1 MGKRNLSRRDA
12 SPVLLLAAVVM
23 LFVAL
28 VWTGRVT
35 PVRGAPDASPV
46 AGSPAASPT
55 AATPVATTPPA
66 RGARQSVSTA
76 GKVTI
81 YLTDQGFMP
90 SYVESTNGHPL
101 IITLVNSGT
110 RPHAFR
116 IDALGIAETLAP
128 GETKTITI
136 ENPDLGDFTYV
147 SDAPGDEGMQGR
159 LAFYI

>member
-1 MGKRNLSRRDA
+1 MEKGYLSRWGV
-12 SPVLLLAAVVM
+12 SLTLLLVAVVM
-23 LFVAL
+23 LLVVAASTGL
-28 VWTGRVT
+28 VLSVES
-35 PVRGAPDASPV
+35 APDASPV
-46 AGSPAASPT
+46 AGSPAASP
-55 AATPVATTPPA
+55 AATTP
-66 RGARQSVSTA
+66 GARQSVSTA